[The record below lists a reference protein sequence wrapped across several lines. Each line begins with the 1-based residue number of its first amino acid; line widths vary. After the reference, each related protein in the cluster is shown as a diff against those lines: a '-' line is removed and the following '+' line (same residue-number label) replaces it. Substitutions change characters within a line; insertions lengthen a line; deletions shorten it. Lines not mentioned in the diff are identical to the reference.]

1 MQMRFPLVV
10 VMALAMSSRQS
21 LAQSNS
27 PEPAKSTDGG
37 GSSRAADQNLD
48 ELRQKLASPDYEARR
63 AVLTGLLKVGE
74 KRALNK
80 EEVDLLLPHLKSDP
94 DWRIK
99 VRITLVLPYA
109 KNPDWVLQP
118 LISALED
125 RDEKSSVGGNVPSGA
140 CEALARLGD
149 SRGLRPVEGWLHY
162 LGSHPNVYGDLHD
175 SLVKQTEKHLAE
187 LKSKLKKTGSPS
199 GVANP

>member
-1 MQMRFPLVV
+1 MRPLFSLVV
-10 VMALAMSSRQS
+10 VMALAISSRQA
-21 LAQSNS
+21 LAQSHS
-27 PEPAKSTDGG
+27 SEPGTGTDGG

-63 AVLTGLLKVGE
+63 AVVTALLNVGV
-74 KRALNK
+74 KRPLNK
-80 EEVDLLLPHLKSDP
+80 EEVDFLLPHLKSDS

-109 KNPDWVLQP
+109 KNPGWVLQP

-125 RDEKSSVGGNVPSGA
+125 RDEKSSGGGNVPSGA
-140 CEALARLGD
+140 CGALARLGD
-149 SRGLRPVEGWLHY
+149 GRGLQPVEGWLHY
-162 LGSHPNVYGDLHD
+162 LESHPNVYGDLHD
-175 SLVKQTEKHLAE
+175 SMVKQAKEHLAE
-187 LKSKLKKTGSPS
+187 LKSKLKKAGSPS